1 MFKKRMVII
10 VTVLALGA
18 ILSFT
23 ACNKNKP
30 VAGGPFT
37 SADEF
42 KQWLSEQP
50 ENNLET
56 VYRVKLNVKDLGGR
70 QWEEGSIANSLAL
83 NKFVHLDFSGST
95 FTSVGDGTFEVCYSL
110 AGITLPKTVTSIGD
124 RAFRN
129 SNLLSMTIPNSVNSI
144 GRDAFTQCREL
155 TRVTISK
162 KIYTISADAFSQC
175 PKLTGITIPG
185 RVTNI
190 ENNAFNGCASL
201 ISITIPK
208 SVKNI
213 GNCVFSDCN
222 NLTAINVASGNSAYA
237 SQDGILYDKNKTVLI
252 AYPGSKVG
260 AFIIPSSVTAIA
272 DGAFSGC
279 VGLTEI
285 TIPDGVTSIGSLA
298 FCGTGITSVTIPNSV
313 TSIGSGAFS
322 WCNSLTSI
330 TLPNKLT
337 SIEPHA
343 FNGCES
349 LKNIIIPN
357 SVNSIGTGAFS
368 GNLVSVTFQGT
379 IPSGGFFDVPRF
391 SDAIPAFSGDLRS
404 KFYATDKAIGTPGTY
419 VSTDGTW
426 VKQGGGAANIYYATT
441 NVRLRSEPDTSKD
454 NRIAGV
460 PKGGKVELLEVG
472 KTDKIDNIKASWYKV
487 KTVNG
492 TIGWVFSGY
501 LTSPAGLYDYTN
513 ILNGDFFD
521 FTGTWINGK
530 GYKEQLKKDGMFGG
544 SWKRVLGI
552 KYETNGSYYWFVE
565 ADGDAQQMWLYPV
578 GIDIPNI
585 QSDTTKVRL
594 VSEGYSSSDDVY
606 YREK

>member
-1 MFKKRMVII
+1 MYKKRIITVIV
-10 VTVLALGA
+10 VTALIG
-18 ILSFT
+18 ITLPFI
-23 ACNKNKP
+23 ACNKSKP
-30 VAGGPFT
+30 AAAPFT

-42 KQWLSEQP
+42 IQWLSEQP
-50 ENNLET
+50 ENDLET
-56 VYRVKLNVKDLGGR
+56 VYRVKLNLKDLGGR
-70 QWEEGSIANSLAL
+70 QWEEGSIANSLAY

-95 FTSVGDGTFEVCYSL
+95 FTNVGDGAFEVCNSL
-110 AGITLPKTVTSIGD
+110 VGITLPKTVTSIGD

-129 SNLLSMTIPNSVNSI
+129 SNLLSITIPNSVNSI
-144 GRDAFTQCREL
+144 GREAFTQCREL
-155 TRVTISK
+155 ERVTISK
-162 KIYTISADAFSQC
+162 KIYTISVDAFSQC

-201 ISITIPK
+201 VNITIPK

-213 GNCVFSDCN
+213 GNCVFSDCTS
-222 NLTAINVASGNSAYA
+222 LTAINVASGNSAYA

-252 AYPGSKVG
+252 AYPGSKEG
-260 AFIIPSSVTAIA
+260 AFTIPDGVTIIA

-298 FCGTGITSVTIPNSV
+298 FCGTGITDVTIPNTV

-322 WCNSLTSI
+322 WCNSLTSV

-337 SIEPHA
+337 GIEPHV

-349 LKNIIIPN
+349 LKSIIIPN

-368 GNLVSVTFQGT
+368 GNLISVTFQGT
-379 IPSGGFFDVPRF
+379 IPAAGFFDVPRF
-391 SDAIPAFSGDLRS
+391 SDALPAFSGDLRK
-404 KFYATDKAIGTPGTY
+404 KFYATDKTIGTPGTY

-441 NVRLRSEPDTSKD
+441 NLRLRSEPDTSKD
-454 NRIAGV
+454 NRIASI
-460 PKGGKVELLEVG
+460 PKGGRVELLEVG
-472 KTDKIDNIKASWYKV
+472 KNDTIDNIKASWYKV
-487 KTVNG
+487 KTTNG
-492 TIGWVFSGY
+492 LIGWVFSGY

-513 ILNGDFFD
+513 ILNGDFYD
-521 FTGTWINGK
+521 FAGTWENGK
-530 GYKEQLKKDGMFGG
+530 GYRQTLKKDGLFGE
-544 SWKRVLGI
+544 SWKQVLGI
-552 KYETNGSYYWFVE
+552 KYETNGSYFWFVE
-565 ADGDAQQMWLYPV
+565 ADHDSQRMWLYPV

-606 YREK
+606 YRK